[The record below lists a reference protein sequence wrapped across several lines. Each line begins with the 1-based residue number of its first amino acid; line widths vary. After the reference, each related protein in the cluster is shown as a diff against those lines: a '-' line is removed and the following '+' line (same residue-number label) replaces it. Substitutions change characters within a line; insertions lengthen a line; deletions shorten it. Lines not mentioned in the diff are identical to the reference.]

1 MIKRLL
7 LGLMA
12 GLLLLAAA
20 LLINTYRQ
28 GSRQLQVPA
37 LAPLA
42 IAHAAL
48 AEAMAIA
55 VRAKT
60 VTGLLDPTGVAAEYD
75 RLHAHLKARYPL
87 VHATL
92 EREVVGGHS
101 LLFTWRGSAPQAK
114 PIALLA
120 HQDVVPVA
128 PGT

>member
-1 MIKRLL
+1 
-7 LGLMA
+7 MA
-12 GLLLLAAA
+12 
-20 LLINTYRQ
+20 ID
-28 GSRQLQVPA
+28 
-37 LAPLA
+37 
-42 IAHAAL
+42 HAAL
-48 AEAMAIA
+48 AESMAIA

-120 HQDVVPVA
+120 TKTWCRWRPATRRCGSSRRLPAWWKAVMCGA
-128 PGT
+128 AARWTTKAT